1 MNPATIEALN
11 RASSQELFHL
21 SLVTE
26 RLMSD
31 PKRVLAIRMRL
42 HLGQTVR
49 YVDCRQVGAGL
60 SLRTGRVVA
69 MKDAQVIVQ
78 DDQSRTEWKL
88 PYAAIEMPEGDS
100 ASPITT
106 ANEAPPRPTRDDFR
120 VGEKVSFEDR
130 YLQTQVGT
138 IVRIN
143 QRTASV
149 DCNDQNWRVS
159 FGFLRHIVDL

>member
-1 MNPATIEALN
+1 
-11 RASSQELFHL
+11 
-21 SLVTE
+21 
-26 RLMSD
+26 
-31 PKRVLAIRMRL
+31 
-42 HLGQTVR
+42 
-49 YVDCRQVGAGL
+49 
-60 SLRTGRVVA
+60 VA